1 MARTVRHFS
10 LHRITGA
17 RPGLG
22 EGTELRV
29 VADVEE
35 GVLPLIEMET
45 AVIRGYARQE
55 HWPHRWVTL
64 FVLEDL
70 QPLVRQLRLGAAPAS
85 LTTLSPALGHPPGG
99 ELAKGQPL
107 SPESAAALEYRPVVN
122 VYDLADLTGCNIFA
136 NRRAMVEQGYWDDPL
151 ALRGLLA
158 HEHAHPLAENET
170 ARASRRLKLELQ
182 DFGLALSVVERLRI
196 EEKGTPKS
204 EISTSRNA
212 PAGFEIQR
220 NGGWIANPPQAF
232 RDLPEIE
239 NRKLVVSHALRNEGA
254 AEPSKIAQVLT
265 SLAKKLCLYAPREI
279 FANEVTIQSGFADG
293 LLHLNLR
300 NVDNAGRSVSGRDGL
315 VQQLRQEAAQGN
327 LTPAAAEQ
335 FLFVGDLSGYLD
347 LALEVASF
355 DRAGR
360 AADARSLETTLQRA
374 VFPHLDPL
382 IPQAFA
388 DLRDRYIDLRA
399 DLTGP
404 GLLAWCRG
412 VLDTLIRVSAEK
424 GLKIAYR
431 LSLMAD
437 GG

>member
-29 VADVEE
+29 VADVEN
-35 GVLPLIEMET
+35 GVLPVIQVEEV
-45 AVIRGYARQE
+45 VIREYARQSR
-55 HWPHRWVTL
+55 WPHRWVTL
-64 FVLEDL
+64 FILEDL
-70 QPLVRQLRLGAAPAS
+70 QPLIRQLRLGAAPAS
-85 LTTLSPALGHPPGG
+85 LTPLGPALGHPPGG
-99 ELAKGQPL
+99 ELAEGQAL

-136 NRRAMVEQGYWDDPL
+136 NRRAMVAQGYWEDPL

-170 ARASRRLKLELQ
+170 SRASRQLQ
-182 DFGLALSVVERLRI
+182 L
-196 EEKGTPKS
+196 
-204 EISTSRNA
+204 
-212 PAGFEIQR
+212 EIQWEEEEPGLPAQAGR
-220 NGGWIANPPQAF
+220 RGDAETRTVTLSCEVRGALPP
-232 RDLPEIE
+232 RHRVPML
-239 NRKLVVSHALRNEGA
+239 
-254 AEPSKIAQVLT
+254 QVLT
-265 SLAKKLCLYAPREI
+265 SLAEKLCLYAPREI

-300 NVDNAGRSVSGRDGL
+300 NVDNAGRSVAGRDGM

-327 LTPAAAEQ
+327 LTPAAAD
-335 FLFVGDLSGYLD
+335 LVLLVGDLSGYLD
-347 LALEVASF
+347 LALEVAPF
-355 DRAGR
+355 YRAGR
-360 AADARSLETTLQRA
+360 TADASSLETVLQTT
-374 VFPHLDPL
+374 VFPHLDRL
-382 IPQAFA
+382 VPQAFA
-388 DLRDRYIDLRA
+388 DLREQYIDLRT

-404 GLLAWCRG
+404 ELLLWGQG

-431 LSLMAD
+431 LSLIAD
-437 GG
+437 G

>member
-1 MARTVRHFS
+1 MTRTVRHFS
-10 LHRITGA
+10 LHRIAGA

-29 VADVEE
+29 VADVEA
-35 GVLPLIEMET
+35 GVLPVIQAEE
-45 AVIRGYARQE
+45 AVIRGYISTEFRNSKPVLSPAEVSGVRIPY
-55 HWPHRWVTL
+55 WPHRWVTL

-70 QPLVRQLRLGAAPAS
+70 QPLVRQLRLGVAPAS
-85 LTTLSPALGHPPGG
+85 LTTLGPALGHPRRG
-99 ELAKGQPL
+99 EPARGQALWLRNRQPL

-170 ARASRRLKLELQ
+170 ARASRQLQ
-182 DFGLALSVVERLRI
+182 L
-196 EEKGTPKS
+196 
-204 EISTSRNA
+204 
-212 PAGFEIQR
+212 EIQWKEEEPGR
-220 NGGWIANPPQAF
+220 RGDAET
-232 RDLPEIE
+232 RTVTLPHLH
-239 NRKLVVSHALRNEGA
+239 RVPML
-254 AEPSKIAQVLT
+254 QVLA
-265 SLAKKLCLYAPREI
+265 SLAEKLCLYAPREI

-300 NVDNAGRSVSGRDGL
+300 NVDNAGRSVSGRDAL

-327 LTPAAAEQ
+327 LTPAAAD
-335 FLFVGDLSGYLD
+335 LVLLVGDLSGYLD
-347 LALEVASF
+347 LALEVAPF
-355 DRAGR
+355 YRAGR
-360 AADARSLETTLQRA
+360 VADAGSLETALQTT
-374 VFPHLDPL
+374 VFPHLDRL
-382 IPQAFA
+382 VPQAFA
-388 DLRDRYIDLRA
+388 DLRDRYIDLRT

-404 GLLAWCRG
+404 ELLLWGQG
-412 VLDTLIRVSAEK
+412 VLDTLTGASAEK

-437 GG
+437 G

>member
-10 LHRITGA
+10 LHRIAGA
-17 RPGLG
+17 SPELG

-29 VADVEE
+29 VADVEA
-35 GVLPLIEMET
+35 GVLPVIQAEE
-45 AVIRGYARQE
+45 AVIRGYISTEFRNSKPVLSPAEVSEVRIPF
-55 HWPHRWVTL
+55 WPHRWVTL

-85 LTTLSPALGHPPGG
+85 LTTLGHPPGG
-99 ELAKGQPL
+99 EPAKGQALWLRNRQPL

-136 NRRAMVEQGYWDDPL
+136 NRKAMVEQDYWDDPL

-170 ARASRRLKLELQ
+170 ARASRHLRLRIA
-182 DFGLALSVVERLRI
+182 DCGLALSVVEGLRI
-196 EEKGTPKS
+196 EEDENSKS
-204 EISTSRNA
+204 ETC
-212 PAGFEIQR
+212 G
-220 NGGWIANPPQAF
+220 
-232 RDLPEIE
+232 
-239 NRKLVVSHALRNEGA
+239 
-254 AEPSKIAQVLT
+254 EPSPERSRTIQNLKSKIVPVLT
-265 SLAKKLCLYAPREI
+265 SLAEKLCLYAPREI

-300 NVDNAGRSVSGRDGL
+300 NVDNAVRSVSGRDGL

-335 FLFVGDLSGYLD
+335 LLFVGDLSGYLD

-360 AADARSLETTLQRA
+360 AADARSLETVLQTA
-374 VFPHLDPL
+374 VFPHLDGL
-382 IPQAFA
+382 VPQAFA
-388 DLRDRYIDLRA
+388 ALRDQYIDLRT
-399 DLTGP
+399 DLTEP
-404 GLLAWCRG
+404 ELLLWGQG

>member
-10 LHRITGA
+10 LHRIAGA

-29 VADVEE
+29 VADVEA
-35 GVLPLIEMET
+35 GVLPVIQAEE
-45 AVIRGYARQE
+45 AVIRGYISTEFRNSKSE
-55 HWPHRWVTL
+55 VRIHCWPHRWVTL

-85 LTTLSPALGHPPGG
+85 LTTLGPALGHPRRG
-99 ELAKGQPL
+99 EPAKGQALYPNGAL

-158 HEHAHPLAENET
+158 HEHAHPLGENET
-170 ARASRRLKLELQ
+170 ARASRQLQ
-182 DFGLALSVVERLRI
+182 L
-196 EEKGTPKS
+196 
-204 EISTSRNA
+204 
-212 PAGFEIQR
+212 EIQWEEEEPGR
-220 NGGWIANPPQAF
+220 RGDAETRTVALPP
-232 RDLPEIE
+232 RHRVPML
-239 NRKLVVSHALRNEGA
+239 
-254 AEPSKIAQVLT
+254 QVLT
-265 SLAKKLCLYAPREI
+265 SLAEKLCLYAPREI

-327 LTPAAAEQ
+327 LTPAAAD
-335 FLFVGDLSGYLD
+335 LVLLVGDLNGYLD
-347 LALEVASF
+347 LALEVAPF
-355 DRAGR
+355 YRAGR
-360 AADARSLETTLQRA
+360 AADASSLETALQTA
-374 VFPHLDPL
+374 VFPHLDGL
-382 IPQAFA
+382 VPQAFA
-388 DLRDRYIDLRA
+388 DLRDRYIDLRT

-404 GLLAWCRG
+404 GLLAWGRG
-412 VLDTLIRVSAEK
+412 VLDALVRVLAEK

-431 LSLMAD
+431 LSLIAD
-437 GG
+437 G